1 MGSLWRNGAFRR
13 LFLGRVVTNIGDSLY
28 TIAATWLVY
37 DLTGSSVYTGIAG
50 FLLFAPQ
57 TLQFLAGPLVDRWP
71 LRDVLV
77 GTQLVQAVCVL
88 AVPVA
93 AVTATLSVWIVLLLV
108 PVLALLNQFVYPA
121 QHAALPR
128 IVDEADIVEAN
139 SAFAFA
145 YQGTELA
152 FNALAGVLIAII
164 GAVAMY
170 LLDAVTFAVATL
182 LFVGMVIDDDNDDRP
197 ATNDGVGDYRSRLRE
212 GFDYVHG
219 SALEAMLL
227 GGMVVNFTYGVVIAV
242 LPAVAASFGGA
253 RSYGLLMAAIAAGN
267 LGGAAVA
274 SRIETQPYG
283 RLAVVGYATAGLCW
297 AGALLVSGL
306 AATTV
311 LVFAA
316 FVPMGALSVVFW
328 SMLQAAV
335 EGTMLGRVSSIAS
348 SLSVAMMPVGS
359 LLGGTAATLFGETP
373 VMYSLVGTLLLL
385 GLFFLAKRPLRRLPS
400 PVDADETTLGLGTES
415 SS

>member
-1 MGSLWRNGAFRR
+1 MSSLWRNGAFLR
-13 LFLGRVVTNIGDSLY
+13 LFLGRVVTNVGDSLY

-57 TLQFLAGPLVDRWP
+57 ALQFLAGPLVDRWP

-77 GTQLVQAVCVL
+77 GTQLVQTVCVL
-88 AVPVA
+88 IVPLA
-93 AVTATLSVWIVLLLV
+93 AITGRLSVWIVLLLI

-145 YQGTELA
+145 YQGTEMA
-152 FNALAGVLIAII
+152 FNALAGVLIAVI

-170 LLDAVTFAVATL
+170 LLDAATFAVATV
-182 LFVGMVIDDDNDDRP
+182 LFVGLVIDGDDREE
-197 ATNDGVGDYRSRLRE
+197 TSDGFDDYRSRLRV
-212 GFDYVHG
+212 GFDYIRG
-219 SALEAMLL
+219 SALVAMLL
-227 GGMVVNFTYGVVIAV
+227 GGMVVNFTYGVVVAV
-242 LPAVAASFGGA
+242 LPAFAASFGGA

-267 LGGAAVA
+267 LGGAMVA

-283 RLAVVGYATAGLCW
+283 RLAVVGYAAAAVCW
-297 AGALLVSGL
+297 AGALFVSGL
-306 AATTV
+306 AATAV
-311 LVFAA
+311 LTFAA

-335 EGTMLGRVSSIAS
+335 EETMLGRVSSIAS
-348 SLSVAMMPVGS
+348 SLSIAMMPVGS
-359 LLGGTAATLFGETP
+359 LLGGTVATVLGENT
-373 VMYSLVGTLLLL
+373 VMYSLVVTLALLSA
-385 GLFFLAKRPLRRLPS
+385 FFLVKRPLRRLPS
-400 PVDADETTLGLGTES
+400 PVNADETALGLGTE
-415 SS
+415 